1 MTVIGIMV
9 AEYTDREK
17 LDGDLGG
24 YVENVLK
31 KMNYHHLRIWE
42 WENAHLKTNAS
53 LHEDPHTALNDAAR
67 TVICA
72 ANLALGNRGKR
83 QKTKSTM
90 QEVALKI
97 EKHSQDTFE

>member
-1 MTVIGIMV
+1 MTVIGIVV

-17 LDGDLGG
+17 LDGDLGE

-31 KMNYHHLRIWE
+31 KMNCHHQRIWE

-53 LHEDPHTALNDAAR
+53 LHEDPLTALDAAR

-72 ANLALGNRGKR
+72 VDLALGNWGK
-83 QKTKSTM
+83 M
-90 QEVALKI
+90 
-97 EKHSQDTFE
+97 